1 MIIRPL
7 DMESLYGL
15 PQSVGL
21 GQILGVRDV
30 AIGVGLLSNRRI
42 RGLMWARAASEVFD
56 AVLIG
61 VAAALSGNTWSGA
74 WRIAVALLAAAF
86 ASKLA
91 GDANT

>member
-1 MIIRPL
+1 
-7 DMESLYGL
+7 MESLYGL
-15 PQSVGL
+15 PKGVRL
-21 GQILGVRDV
+21 GQILGIRDV
-30 AIGVGLLSNRRI
+30 AIGVGLLSTPRI
-42 RGLMWARAASEVFD
+42 RCIMWARAASEVID

-61 VAAALSGNTWSGA
+61 IAAALSGNTWSGA